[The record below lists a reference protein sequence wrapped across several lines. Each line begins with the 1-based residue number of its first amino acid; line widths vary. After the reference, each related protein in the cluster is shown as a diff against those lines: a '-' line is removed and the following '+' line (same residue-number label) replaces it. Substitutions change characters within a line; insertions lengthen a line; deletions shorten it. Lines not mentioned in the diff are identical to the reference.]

1 MITKIMFKYFK
12 FFLLVT
18 TFIFCKKENKNTVE
32 ETVTTGNLTVF
43 VDETLLPILEEQ
55 KQVFESQYPYASV
68 HLIAKPEIEISKAI
82 VEGKADFVILPRELN
97 ENEKLVFK
105 AKNIPGRVTSF
116 ARDAVAVLVNKADGT
131 ETITTEAVFKALRGE
146 EIRQQLVFDNAN
158 SSTLNYLMEQAGVKK
173 IIKTQIKALKNN
185 TEVIKFVSENKNALG
200 FVGVNWLT
208 NTDAETE
215 VLIKKCTVLAVGK
228 ELKTAVKPT
237 QTNIAL
243 NSYPF
248 TRKLFLLNYQGKTGL
263 GMGFA
268 SFVAGNVGQRIILKS
283 GLLPQEIPTREI
295 RIRKKI

>member
-1 MITKIMFKYFK
+1 MVY
-12 FFLLVT
+12 
-18 TFIFCKKENKNTVE
+18 
-32 ETVTTGNLTVF
+32 
-43 VDETLLPILEEQ
+43 VDETLLPIMEEQ
-55 KQVFESQYPYASV
+55 KQVFESQYPNAKITLV
-68 HLIAKPEIEISKAI
+68 AKPEIEISKAI
-82 VEGKADFVILPRELN
+82 VEGKADFVILPRPLN

-105 AKNIPGRVTSF
+105 SKNIPGKITPF
-116 ARDAVAVLVNKADGT
+116 AKDAIAVLVNKAQGG
-131 ETITTEAVFKALRGE
+131 ESITIEGVFKALRGE
-146 EIRQQLVFDNAN
+146 ETTLQLVFDNAN

-173 IIKTQIKALKNN
+173 NTKTDIKALKNN
-185 TEVIKFVSENKNALG
+185 IEVIKFVSENKNAIG

-215 VLIKKCTVLAVGK
+215 NLIKKCTVLALGK

-243 NSYPF
+243 DSYPF
-248 TRKLFLLNYQGKTGL
+248 TRKIFLLNYQGKTGL

-283 GLLPQEIPTREI
+283 GLLPHEIPTREI